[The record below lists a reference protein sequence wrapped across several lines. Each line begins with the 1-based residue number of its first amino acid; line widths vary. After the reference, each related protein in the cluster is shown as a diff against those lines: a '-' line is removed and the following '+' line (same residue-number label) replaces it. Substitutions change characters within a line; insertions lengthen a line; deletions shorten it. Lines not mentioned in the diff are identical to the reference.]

1 MKRRLLFAAAQ
12 AYQPKAPIAGRD
24 VGWLEP
30 PQVVHRALPA
40 TGAGIDLALV
50 GRVREGVL
58 VAYRG
63 SLPPFYAG
71 YADGWTVLLDWL
83 NDGLALCIEDA
94 EFGGGVHWGFAQSAR
109 RLWADHAAG
118 PGVRSL
124 VDRLLARSR
133 QDRRSGARLFI
144 AGHSKGGAI
153 ANLSAMLATKTPG
166 WATLPIS
173 VGTIGAA
180 RAGDARFARAYAAT
194 RIACLRWE
202 LTGDWV
208 PQLPPGRDTPGPIR
222 AFARS
227 LVPSIAGTDWQPVG
241 LRIAPE
247 TRVRHG
253 RWAGS
258 RRVLP
263 GKGARLAEMLMPDL
277 LKAHAIC
284 PMSGYDR
291 LICAG
296 EDCDHGR
303 ADSRLAA

>member
-12 AYQPKAPIAGRD
+12 TYSPRTETVGRE
-24 VGWLEP
+24 VGWLEA
-30 PQVVHRALPA
+30 PQIVRRALPG

-50 GRVREGVL
+50 GRVAEGVL

-63 SLPPFYAG
+63 SLSPFYAG
-71 YADGWTVLLDWL
+71 YAQGWTMLLDWL

-94 EFGGGVHWGFAQSAR
+94 DFGGGVHWGFAQSAR
-109 RLWADHAAG
+109 RLWADDASAG

-124 VDRLLARSR
+124 VDEMLARGR
-133 QDRRSGARLFI
+133 RDRRSSARLFL

-153 ANLSAMLATKTPG
+153 ANLSAMLAVRTPG
-166 WATLPIS
+166 WGELPIS

-180 RAGDARFARAYAAT
+180 RAGDARFAKAYAAT

-202 LTGDWV
+202 MPGDWV

-227 LVPSIAGTDWQPVG
+227 LVPSIAGADWEPVG
-241 LRIAPE
+241 LLIAPVA
-247 TRVRHG
+247 RVRHA
-253 RWAGS
+253 RWSGS
-258 RRVLP
+258 RRLIAR
-263 GKGARLAEMLMPDL
+263 GGARLAEALMPDL
-277 LKAHAIC
+277 LKAHSIC
-284 PMSGYDR
+284 PFSGYDR

-303 ADSRLAA
+303 ARLAA